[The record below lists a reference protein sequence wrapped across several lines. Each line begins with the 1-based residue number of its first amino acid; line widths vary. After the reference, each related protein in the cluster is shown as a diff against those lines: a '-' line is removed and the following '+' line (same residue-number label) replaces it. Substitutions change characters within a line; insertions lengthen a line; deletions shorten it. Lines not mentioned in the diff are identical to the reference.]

1 MTLAGSLACK
11 QGFLL
16 LFNTLVAQM
25 VKNPSA
31 CRRLGFDPWV
41 GKIPWKRAG
50 NPLQYFCLEIT
61 CKELDMTERLSREQ
75 HTPHHHFNM
84 PRSLRGGFS
93 HFRSCLQLSI
103 SKPLFIQLPAPP
115 HKNTPTHY
123 NCASCHFTQTV
134 PAKVP
139 SLINTAASMSSN
151 FYATEKHISYFTKH
165 RAEIIIYTNNLKSSN
180 TNLIHTFGFKH
191 KLDSNSFHFLRPLLL
206 KNLIGKT

>member
-1 MTLAGSLACK
+1 MQETWVWSL
-11 QGFLL
+11 GWEDPLEEGREPTVVFLSGESHG
-16 LFNTLVAQM
+16 QR
-25 VKNPSA
+25 S
-31 CRRLGFDPWV
+31 
-41 GKIPWKRAG
+41 
-50 NPLQYFCLEIT
+50 LEIT